1 MPKVTHGHSLG
12 GKVSPEYRA
21 WKAARHRCTNPDAAN
36 AAYYQA
42 RGIGFSP
49 SWDSFTQFLED
60 VGPRPEG
67 MTLDRI
73 DTNGNYEPGNVR
85 WTSRTT
91 QQRNRRNNVVLEFN
105 GESKCVAAW
114 AETLGI
120 PKETLTSRLVRDW
133 TVEEAFT
140 TPIRPKRASATR
152 PEATSPMAS

>member
-1 MPKVTHGHSLG
+1 MPKITHGHSIG

-36 AAYYQA
+36 AVYYQA
-42 RGIGFSP
+42 RGIEFSP
-49 SWDSFTQFLED
+49 SWDSFTQFLAD
-60 VGPRPEG
+60 VGPRPPG
-67 MTLDRI
+67 ATLDRI
-73 DTNGNYEPGNVR
+73 DVNGDYAPGNVR
-85 WTSRTT
+85 WASRTT

-133 TVEEAFT
+133 
-140 TPIRPKRASATR
+140 PIEKALTAPVRPY
-152 PEATSPMAS
+152 ATSPAATPAAVPASS